1 MPTAIVWGA
10 TGGIGRAL
18 CAQLVQQG
26 WQVYALA
33 RNSDALAQPEVH
45 TLDAD
50 VSDPVSVRS
59 AVLSLG
65 REGVEAQLLA
75 FVAGDIAS
83 TRVED
88 TEDSVWARILA
99 ANLTGAHYVT
109 RYSLPVLAA
118 DAHLVYVGAVNE
130 RMRLPGLSAY
140 AAAKAGLE
148 AYADALR
155 KELRGRKVSVV
166 RPGAVDTPFWKKVP
180 FRLPANAATPETV
193 AKRILDAVASGHSG
207 QLDL

>member
-1 MPTAIVWGA
+1 
-10 TGGIGRAL
+10 L

-26 WQVYALA
+26 WRVYALA
-33 RNSDALAQPEVH
+33 RNSDAQAQPDVH

-50 VSDPVSVRS
+50 VSDPVSVRT
-59 AVLSLG
+59 AVLNLG

-75 FVAGDIAS
+75 YVAGDIAS

-88 TEDSVWARILA
+88 TEDSVWARIIA

-109 RYSLPVLAA
+109 RYCLPVLAA
-118 DAHLVYVGAVNE
+118 DAHLVFVGAVNE

-155 KELRGRKVSVV
+155 KELRGRKVTVV

-180 FRLPANAATPETV
+180 FKLPPNAASPD
-193 AKRILDAVASGHSG
+193 AIAARILDAVANGHSG

>member
-1 MPTAIVWGA
+1 MSTAIVWGA
-10 TGGIGRAL
+10 TGGIGRAV
-18 CAQLVQQG
+18 CAQLMQQG
-26 WQVYALA
+26 WRVYALA
-33 RNSDALAQPEVH
+33 RNSSALAQPGVS

-50 VSDPVSVRS
+50 VSDPVSVRT
-59 AVLSLG
+59 AALNLG

-75 FVAGDIAS
+75 YAAGDIAS

-88 TEDSVWARILA
+88 TEDSVWARIIA

-109 RYSLPVLAA
+109 RYCLPVLAA
-118 DAHLVYVGAVNE
+118 DAHLVFVGAVNE

-155 KELRGRKVSVV
+155 KELRGRKVTVV

-180 FRLPANAATPETV
+180 FKLPPNASSPDAT
-193 AKRILDAVASGHSG
+193 AARILDAVAKGHSG